1 MKRISIKNPKEILKQ
16 EKDEY
21 KYLSPHIYFDKKNYF
36 LAYCNRK
43 SPKKFY
49 GEINFAK
56 SNDLKK
62 WKKIKNLSI
71 KPKPK
76 KIYRSYLSPAF
87 INLDNKNYILLEGQ
101 KKIETEI
108 KFFSSKN
115 NIDWKDESLK
125 FGLKK
130 KNNLYQSPVVFKDK
144 GKLFLFF
151 SYNRNEIRCL
161 ILNNKFK
168 KIKSISCFKSSF
180 QNELFSI
187 YSPSI
192 IKHNNKYYM
201 FYAAWKDAVNGN
213 INIAVS
219 ENLIKW
225 RKIKK
230 NIFKISKP
238 ISIVSEPF
246 LFRKENN
253 IFLFFEYK
261 KKTIWNIAYKKLS
274 LKEFSNLIN

>member
-1 MKRISIKNPKEILKQ
+1 MKRISIKNPKEILKL

-87 INLDNKNYILLEGQ
+87 INSNNKNYILLEGQ

-108 KFFSSKN
+108 KIFSSKN
-115 NIDWKDESLK
+115 NIKWKKESLK

-130 KNNLYQSPVVFKDK
+130 KIIYISRLLCLKIKINYF
-144 GKLFLFF
+144 FF
-151 SYNRNEIRCL
+151 SH
-161 ILNNKFK
+161 
-168 KIKSISCFKSSF
+168 
-180 QNELFSI
+180 
-187 YSPSI
+187 I
-192 IKHNNKYYM
+192 IEMKL
-201 FYAAWKDAVNGN
+201 DA
-213 INIAVS
+213 
-219 ENLIKW
+219 
-225 RKIKK
+225 
-230 NIFKISKP
+230 
-238 ISIVSEPF
+238 
-246 LFRKENN
+246 
-253 IFLFFEYK
+253 
-261 KKTIWNIAYKKLS
+261 
-274 LKEFSNLIN
+274 

>member
-1 MKRISIKNPKEILKQ
+1 M
-16 EKDEY
+16 
-21 KYLSPHIYFDKKNYF
+21 
-36 LAYCNRK
+36 
-43 SPKKFY
+43 
-49 GEINFAK
+49 
-56 SNDLKK
+56 
-62 WKKIKNLSI
+62 
-71 KPKPK
+71 
-76 KIYRSYLSPAF
+76 SPAF

-115 NIDWKDESLK
+115 NIDWKEESLK

-219 ENLIKW
+219 KNLIKW

-230 NIFKISKP
+230 
-238 ISIVSEPF
+238 
-246 LFRKENN
+246 
-253 IFLFFEYK
+253 IFLKLVSQSQLYLNLFYLEKRIVFF
-261 KKTIWNIAYKKLS
+261 
-274 LKEFSNLIN
+274 FF